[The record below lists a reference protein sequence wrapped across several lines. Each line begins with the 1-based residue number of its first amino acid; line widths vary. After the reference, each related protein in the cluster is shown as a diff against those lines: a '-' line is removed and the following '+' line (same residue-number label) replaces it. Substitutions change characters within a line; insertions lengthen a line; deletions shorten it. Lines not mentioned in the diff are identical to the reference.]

1 MSWIF
6 GYKKTFSMSGEIN
19 HKKVVV
25 GIFLACPSK
34 KLFFSE

>member
-1 MSWIF
+1 
-6 GYKKTFSMSGEIN
+6 MSGEIN

-34 KLFFSE
+34 KLFFSEWENEI